1 VSHNDKEKKE
11 NKKAEEGKN
20 MAFKKKED
28 ILIVLSGTL
37 MVH

>member
-20 MAFKKKED
+20 MAFKKKKD
-28 ILIVLSGTL
+28 IWKGIRLTPIS
-37 MVH
+37 